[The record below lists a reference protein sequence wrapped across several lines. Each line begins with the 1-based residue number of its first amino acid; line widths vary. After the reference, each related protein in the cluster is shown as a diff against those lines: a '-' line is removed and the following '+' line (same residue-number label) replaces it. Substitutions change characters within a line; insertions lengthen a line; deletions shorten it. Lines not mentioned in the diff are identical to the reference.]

1 MVDKEI
7 VIIIKDYLKKL
18 EAKGVHISKA
28 YLYGSQA
35 KGIATIDSD
44 IDLMLISPLF
54 DGNSDKYA
62 GIVWFSASEVS
73 YKLEPIT
80 VGEKKFLSDI
90 YSPLIGI
97 VKKEGIEIA
106 A

>member
-7 VIIIKDYLKKL
+7 IIIIKDYLKIL
-18 EAKGVHISKA
+18 EDKGLHISKA

-35 KGIATIDSD
+35 KGVASKDSD

-54 DGNSDKYA
+54 DDNADKYA
-62 GIVWFSASEVS
+62 GIIWFSASEVS
-73 YKLEPIT
+73 YKLEPMT

-90 YSPLIGI
+90 YSPLIGL
-97 VKKEGIEIA
+97 VKREGIEIA